1 LLFAG
6 PHQSFRNLLPRIV
19 IYIVLVLF
27 SSAPFL
33 PAAHANAVPFV
44 DIVSPVSITP
54 GSVGVT
60 ITVRGTGFV
69 SGSIV
74 YWSGTALTTAFVN
87 AKELTAAVPNS
98 FVAAV
103 GLGTI
108 TVVTPAPGG
117 GTSNVSYIPVASTLS
132 AVNFPSTANFTAS
145 VGSGPAGFVTGDFNG
160 DGKIDLAV
168 ANSNAGTVSIL
179 LGNGNGT
186 FTAQPTVNA
195 GAGANWI
202 VTGDFNEDGKLDLAV
217 ANSGSN
223 TVSILLGN
231 GDGTF
236 TLHSSP
242 ATGVSPFAIAA
253 GDFNADGHLD
263 LAVTNASS
271 NTVTILLGNGTGA
284 FAAAASPAVGSRPQ
298 VLVVGDFNED
308 GKLDLAV
315 ANESSNSVS
324 MLLGNGDGTFQAQ
337 TSTAVGGSGFP
348 IGLISGDFNNDTHL
362 DVAAVNAADVA
373 ILLGN
378 GAGGLT
384 LHSNPTA
391 GSNLISG
398 VTGDFNGD
406 GKLDIAVADETLG
419 EAFLFLGNDDGTFL
433 APTTYTTASGT
444 YSAVT
449 ADFVGNGALDLA
461 FTNNGAGSVSIFL
474 QTLPVSLSPAS
485 LSFGNQAVGVPSSPL
500 TVTLTN
506 STGGTLTISA
516 ISITGTNSGDFSK
529 TTTCGATVA
538 VGATCTISVTFTP
551 SIVGSEVATLSV
563 TDNGNNSPQT
573 LALSGTGTL
582 SPPAIAKAFGIS
594 TIPLNGATS
603 LNFTVTN
610 PNSSSTVTG
619 IAFTDTLPS
628 GLLVATPSNL
638 SSTCSGTASAAA
650 GASSASLSAGTLPSS
665 ASCVISMNITGTSAG
680 VKNNS
685 VQVTSTN
692 AGTGNTSNASITVVA
707 PPVIIKSFGAA
718 SIPLGGSTSLSFT
731 VQNNNTA
738 TTLSGIAFSD
748 TLPAGLVVSTPNGL
762 AGTCGGGTITA
773 TQGTNAVTLSAAS
786 LAQSTS
792 CTFSVNVTGI
802 SVGQQTN
809 TTGAVTSTQGGTG
822 GTATAGIVV
831 VAPPSIAAAFNPAA
845 ISVNGATALTFTIT
859 NPATNTVALSG
870 VAFTDTLPTGLL
882 VATPNGL
889 SNTCAGTITATAG
902 SSNIQLAGGSIA
914 TPNTNCTITVNVTG
928 TASGSYTNVTGS
940 VNANN
945 GGTGNTAS
953 ANLSVATP
961 PTITKSF
968 GAASIASGA
977 STSLTFVITNPVANT
992 VALTGVAFTDTLPS
1006 GLVVATPNALTG
1018 SCGGGTITATA
1029 SSSVVS
1035 LAGAT
1040 LAATASCTFSVNV
1053 TASTSGVK
1061 NNSVQVT
1068 STNAGTGNTS
1078 NASITV
1084 VAPPVIIKSFG
1095 AASIPLGGS
1104 TSLSFTVQNTN
1115 TATTLS
1121 GIAFSDTLPAG
1132 LVVSTPNG
1140 LTGTCGGGTITA
1152 TQGTNAATL
1161 SAASLAQSTSC
1172 TFSVNVTGISAGQQ
1186 TNTTGAVTSTQGGT
1200 GGSATAG
1207 IVVVAPPSIAAAFN
1221 PAAISVNGA
1230 TALTFTITNPAANT
1244 VAETGVAFTDTL
1256 PTGLLVATPNGLSNT
1271 CAGTITAT
1279 AGSTGIQ
1286 LAGGSIATNTSCTL
1300 TVNVTSTASGN
1311 YTNVTGSVSATNGGT
1326 GNTASANLS
1335 VAAPPTITKS
1345 FGAASIAA
1353 GASTSLTFVITNPV
1367 ANSVALTGV
1376 AFTDTLPSGLVVATP
1391 NALTGSC
1398 GGGTI
1403 TATASSSVVSL
1414 AGATLAATASCTFSV
1429 NVTASTSG
1437 VKNNSVQVTSTNAGT
1452 GNTSTASI
1460 TVNAVTVPPVL
1471 TKAFG
1476 AASIP
1481 QDGSTSLS
1489 FTVQNTN
1496 TATTLSGIAFSDTLP
1511 AGLVLSAPNGLTG
1524 TCGGGAITAM
1534 RTRFSSVV
1542 SLSAAALA
1550 QSSSC
1555 TFSVNVNGTVAG
1567 QQTNTTGAIT
1577 STEGGTGTTASASI
1591 VIVAPPAIAVA
1602 FNPTAVSP
1610 NANSVLTFTITNPP
1624 ANTVALSGVAF
1635 TDALPNGLVVATP
1648 NGLAGSCGSGAIT
1661 ASAGSGAINLAGATI
1676 AAVASCT
1683 FSVNV
1688 TATAAGSFTDVTGAV
1703 TSANGGTGNTASATL
1718 STAMPPSIAES
1729 FGAATL
1735 GLATSTSLTFTIS
1748 NSNSAL
1754 ALAGVAFTDALPS
1767 GLVVSTPNALTGSC
1781 GTGVITAT
1789 AGSQSVTLSA
1799 GAIAASATCT
1809 FSVNVTAAAA
1819 GNQTNT
1825 TGAITSTNAGTG
1837 NAASASINVLT
1848 PNLTIASTHSG
1859 NFYQGQTSATYTLT
1873 VANTGAGPTAGIV
1886 TVTDILPAGLTAT
1899 SITGSG
1905 WNCTLA
1911 TLTCTRSDALAPG
1924 ASYPPITLAL
1934 AVAANAPSS
1943 VSNSAS
1949 VSGGGEPGPG
1959 SSSAG
1964 DATTI
1969 TLPPDFTVAAAQ
1981 IVLTVKAG
1989 QQANFALTV
1998 TPQNNVFANAITLT
2012 LTGLPGRATYVFN
2025 PSSLTPGTSPAL
2037 STLNIFTNAADPYLT
2052 HNLPT
2057 NRLPLYALFLP
2068 LAGLV
2073 LAAFHPRR
2081 RRATRRGV
2089 WLALVLAAGTL
2100 ALFGCAGARNF
2111 QNFGTP
2117 AGTYALIV
2125 TGSSGAL
2132 QHSTPVTLIVT
2143 Q

>member
-1 LLFAG
+1 MLFAG
-6 PHQSFRNLLPRIV
+6 PHQPFHHLLPRIV
-19 IYIVLVLF
+19 VYFVLVLF

-33 PAAHANAVPFV
+33 PAAQANAVPFV

-74 YWSGTALTTAFVN
+74 YWSGAALTTTFVN

-179 LGNGNGT
+179 LGNGDGT
-186 FTAQPTVNA
+186 FTAQPTVTV
-195 GAGANWI
+195 GAGAHWI

-242 ATGVSPFAIAA
+242 ATGGSPFAIAA

-263 LAVTNASS
+263 LAITNATS

-284 FAAAASPAVGSRPQ
+284 FTAAASPAVGSRPQ

-308 GKLDLAV
+308 GKLDIAV

-324 MLLGNGDGTFQAQ
+324 MLLGNGDGTFQTQ

-362 DVAAVNAADVA
+362 DVAAVNASDVA

-384 LHSNPTA
+384 LHSNPAA

-419 EAFLFLGNDDGTFL
+419 EAFLFLGNGDGTFL
-433 APTTYTTASGT
+433 APNTYTTASGT

-461 FTNNGAGSVSIFL
+461 FTNNGAASVSIFL

-485 LSFGNQAVGVPSSPL
+485 LSFGNQAVGVPSSSL

-538 VGATCTISVTFTP
+538 VGATCNISVTLTP
-551 SIVGSEVATLSV
+551 SVVGSEVATLSI

-582 SPPAIAKAFGIS
+582 FPPAIAKAFGVS
-594 TIPLNGATS
+594 TIPLNGPTS
-603 LNFTVTN
+603 LTFTVTN
-610 PNSSSTVTG
+610 PNSSSALTG

-628 GLLVATPSNL
+628 GLVVATPNNL
-638 SSTCSGTASAAA
+638 TSTCGGTASAVA
-650 GASSASLSAGTLPSS
+650 GASSAGLSAGTLASS
-665 ASCVISMNITGTSAG
+665 ASCTMSINVTATAAG
-680 VKNNS
+680 VKNNA
-685 VQVTSTN
+685 VQVTSTQ
-692 AGTGNTSNASITVVA
+692 GTGNTSSASITVVA

-762 AGTCGGGTITA
+762 AGTCGGGSITA

-792 CTFSVNVTGI
+792 CTFSVNINGTVA
-802 SVGQQTN
+802 GQLNN
-809 TTGAVTSTQGGTG
+809 TTTAITSTQGGSG
-822 GTATAGIVV
+822 GTASAGIVV
-831 VAPPSIAAAFNPAA
+831 VAPPTIAAAFNPAA
-845 ISVNGATALTFTIT
+845 ISVSRASALTFTI
-859 NPATNTVALSG
+859 S
-870 VAFTDTLPTGLL
+870 
-882 VATPNGL
+882 
-889 SNTCAGTITATAG
+889 
-902 SSNIQLAGGSIA
+902 
-914 TPNTNCTITVNVTG
+914 
-928 TASGSYTNVTGS
+928 
-940 VNANN
+940 
-945 GGTGNTAS
+945 
-953 ANLSVATP
+953 
-961 PTITKSF
+961 
-968 GAASIASGA
+968 
-977 STSLTFVITNPVANT
+977 
-992 VALTGVAFTDTLPS
+992 
-1006 GLVVATPNALTG
+1006 
-1018 SCGGGTITATA
+1018 
-1029 SSSVVS
+1029 
-1035 LAGAT
+1035 
-1040 LAATASCTFSVNV
+1040 
-1053 TASTSGVK
+1053 
-1061 NNSVQVT
+1061 
-1068 STNAGTGNTS
+1068 
-1078 NASITV
+1078 
-1084 VAPPVIIKSFG
+1084 
-1095 AASIPLGGS
+1095 
-1104 TSLSFTVQNTN
+1104 
-1115 TATTLS
+1115 
-1121 GIAFSDTLPAG
+1121 
-1132 LVVSTPNG
+1132 
-1140 LTGTCGGGTITA
+1140 
-1152 TQGTNAATL
+1152 
-1161 SAASLAQSTSC
+1161 
-1172 TFSVNVTGISAGQQ
+1172 
-1186 TNTTGAVTSTQGGT
+1186 
-1200 GGSATAG
+1200 
-1207 IVVVAPPSIAAAFN
+1207 
-1221 PAAISVNGA
+1221 
-1230 TALTFTITNPAANT
+1230 NPAANT

-1271 CAGTITAT
+1271 CAGTVTAA
-1279 AGSTGIQ
+1279 AGSTSIQ
-1286 LAGGSIATNTSCTL
+1286 LAGGSIATPNTSCTL
-1300 TVNVTSTASGN
+1300 TVNVVGTASGS
-1311 YTNVTGSVSATNGGT
+1311 YTNVTGFVSATNGGT

-1335 VAAPPTITKS
+1335 VATPPAITKS
-1345 FGAASIAA
+1345 FGAASLAS
-1353 GASTSLTFVITNPV
+1353 GASTSLTFVIANPI
-1367 ANSVALTGV
+1367 ANTVALAGV
-1376 AFTDTLPSGLVVATP
+1376 AFTDALPSGLVVATP

-1403 TATASSSVVSL
+1403 TATAASSVVSL
-1414 AGATLAATASCTFSV
+1414 AGATLATSASCTFSV

-1437 VKNNSVQVTSTNAGT
+1437 VKNNSVQVTSTNAGA
-1452 GNTSTASI
+1452 GNTSTASV
-1460 TVNAVTVPPVL
+1460 TVNAATVPPVL
-1471 TKAFG
+1471 SKAFG

-1481 QDGSTSLS
+1481 LDGSTSLS
-1489 FTVQNTN
+1489 FTVQNNN
-1496 TATTLSGIAFSDTLP
+1496 TAASLSGIAFSDTLP
-1511 AGLVLSAPNGLTG
+1511 AGLVLATPNGLTG
-1524 TCGGGAITAM
+1524 TCGGGAITAT
-1534 RTRFSSVV
+1534 RTRFSSVI
-1542 SLSAAALA
+1542 SLSAATLA

-1567 QQTNTTGAIT
+1567 QQNNTTGAIT
-1577 STEGGTGTTASASI
+1577 STEGGTGATASAGI
-1591 VIVAPPAIAVA
+1591 VIVAPPAIAAA
-1602 FNPTAVSP
+1602 FNPTAISP
-1610 NANSVLTFTITNPP
+1610 NANSVLTFTITNPA
-1624 ANTVALSGVAF
+1624 ANSVALSGVAF
-1635 TDALPNGLVVATP
+1635 TDTLPTGLVVSMP

-1661 ASAGSGAINLAGATI
+1661 ASAGSGAINLTGATI
-1676 AAVASCT
+1676 AAAASCT

-1688 TATAAGSFTDVTGAV
+1688 TAAAAGSFTDVTSAV

-1748 NSNSAL
+1748 NPNSAL

-1781 GTGVITAT
+1781 GTGVITAA

-1819 GNQTNT
+1819 GNQTNA

-1837 NAASASINVLT
+1837 ASASASVNVLT
-1848 PNLTIASTHSG
+1848 PNLTITSTHSG
-1859 NFYQGQTSATYTLT
+1859 SFYQGQTSATYTLT
-1873 VANTGAGPTAGIV
+1873 VANAGAGPTAGVV
-1886 TVTDILPAGLTAT
+1886 TVTDLLPAGLTAT
-1899 SITGSG
+1899 SIAGSG

-1924 ASYPPITLAL
+1924 AGYPPITLTL

-1969 TLPPDFTVAAAQ
+1969 TLPPDFTVATAQ
-1981 IVLTVKAG
+1981 IILTVKAG

-1998 TPQNNVFANAITLT
+1998 TPQNNVFASAITLT
-2012 LTGLPGRATYVFN
+2012 LTGLPGRTTYVFN
-2025 PSSLTPGTSPAL
+2025 PSSLTPGANPAL
-2037 STLNIFTNAADPYLT
+2037 STLNIFTNAGDPYLT
-2052 HNLPT
+2052 RNLPT
-2057 NRLPLYALFLP
+2057 NRLPIYALFVP

-2073 LAAFHPRR
+2073 LSAFNPRR
-2081 RRATRRGV
+2081 RRKTPRGV
-2089 WLALVLAAGTL
+2089 WLALLLAGGTL

-2111 QNFGTP
+2111 QDFGTP
-2117 AGTYALIV
+2117 AGAYALTI

-2132 QHSTPVTLIVT
+2132 QHATPVTLIVT